1 MNELKKVIEPKHQDM
16 EEIVEL
22 YWDNW
27 LLISN
32 LTDDPNGGVVRY
44 YCYLRDNS
52 FTSLIMD
59 MDKDYFTY
67 GECVIRFVGPN
78 RGSWLGRMGV

>member
-1 MNELKKVIEPKHQDM
+1 MNEVKKVSDPKHQDM

-32 LTDDPNGGVVRY
+32 LTDDPMQ
-44 YCYLRDNS
+44 
-52 FTSLIMD
+52 I
-59 MDKDYFTY
+59 
-67 GECVIRFVGPN
+67 
-78 RGSWLGRMGV
+78 